1 MEKNLLKQKNL
12 TALDK
17 LFIMTVLQY
26 DEFKIPCTLTS
37 QDFASA
43 LGVSR
48 KSILDVIAKLEE
60 MDYIRCKVVAPT
72 RQTTLTDRLYNL
84 LDN

>member
-17 LFIMTVLQY
+17 LFIMTVLEY
-26 DEFKIPCTLTS
+26 DEYRIPCTLTS
-37 QDFASA
+37 QDFATA
-43 LGVSR
+43 LGVTR

-72 RQTTLTDRLYNL
+72 RHTKITDRLYNL
-84 LDN
+84 LD